1 MKILSMMLQHMKK
14 NKKIIAF
21 DLDDVLCTRD
31 SSISG
36 IEKYLSCEP
45 IQEMINVCNQ
55 CYDDGFEIIIYTA
68 RGMSQ
73 LKGDVSKIYSNLYNL
88 TLDQLERWG
97 VKFDQLV
104 MGKIHYDLLIDDKAL
119 RSDRVNSIGNVK
131 EVLR

>member
-1 MKILSMMLQHMKK
+1 MKK

-45 IQEMINVCNQ
+45 IQEMINICNQ
-55 CYDDGFEIIIYTA
+55 CYDDGFEVTIYTA

-73 LKGDVSKIYSNLYNL
+73 FKGNVNKIYSNLYNL
-88 TLDQLERWG
+88 TLDQLQNWG

-119 RSDRVNSIGNVK
+119 RSDRVTSIGNVK
-131 EVLR
+131 EVLQ